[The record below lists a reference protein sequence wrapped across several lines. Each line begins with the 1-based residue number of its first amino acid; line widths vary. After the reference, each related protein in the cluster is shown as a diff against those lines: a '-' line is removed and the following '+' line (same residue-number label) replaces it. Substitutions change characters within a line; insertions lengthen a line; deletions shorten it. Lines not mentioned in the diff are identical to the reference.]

1 MPLSLSSVDRRV
13 PEALST
19 SREWNKLDQQIIAKY
34 FAPEF
39 EHIGNGSRTN
49 LTGYSEHL
57 AEYMLEYKGFRIPNW
72 DELFSAGDKVVT
84 SYTLEGETVTGKQDR
99 SVVIAIWRLANGKVV
114 SLREVDARPAD
125 VAQAGGKMAGQASR

>member
-1 MPLSLSSVDRRV
+1 VD
-13 PEALST
+13 
-19 SREWNKLDQQIIAKY
+19 KLDQQIIAEY

-49 LTGYSEHL
+49 LKGYSEHL
-57 AEYMLEYKGFRIPNW
+57 AEYMREYKGFRIPNW

-99 SVVIAIWRLANGKVV
+99 SVGIAIWRLANGKVV